1 MGIEFLAETRIG
13 FERLFVAKQLT
24 ILYVY
29 VPSLA
34 AFMATS
40 KQWVRS
46 VLGFLRKPV
55 LS

>member
-13 FERLFVAKQLT
+13 FERLFVAKLQLT

-40 KQWVRS
+40 K
-46 VLGFLRKPV
+46 K
-55 LS
+55 